1 MLDLFKLKN
10 SITEEATSI
19 LDFWL
24 SMQDKNLGGFY
35 CYADYTGNI
44 DTEHEKSVLLHS
56 RILWTFSSAYRV
68 LGDKRYL
75 AAAEHCYKFMVDKAL
90 DSLHGG
96 VYWLL
101 DKNGNVTDSQ
111 KHVYN
116 QGFAIYALSEYY
128 LASGAEDAL
137 DVAMN
142 LFSLVEEHAYD
153 VTYGG
158 YREAFD
164 KNWNP
169 IENQLVCD
177 TAEGILAEKSMNT
190 HLHVLEAYTVL
201 HQATQNE
208 LVERKLSELCK
219 LMSEKVVDGTLHY
232 GLFFT
237 RDWRCVSGDVSY
249 GHDIEGTWLMDEAA
263 KQIHDKELANKV
275 FDQSYDMACITSV
288 EGVDCDGAVFNELRE
303 GHLLDSDR
311 IWWVQAEAM
320 VGFFNA
326 YQKKNAVMLLDNA
339 VGCWNI
345 IQQQLKDKLNG
356 EWYWKVKRNGQPY
369 KGLPKVEPW
378 KCPYHNGRACLEMIK
393 RIDLSKSQTTT
404 EFKNV

>member
-1 MLDLFKLKN
+1 MLDLEKWKAE
-10 SITEEATSI
+10 ITDEATGI

-24 SMQDKNLGGFY
+24 NMQDKRLGGFY

-44 DTEHEKSVLLHS
+44 DTEHEKAVLLHS

-68 LGDKRYL
+68 LGDERYL
-75 AAAEHCYKFMVDKAL
+75 AAAEHCYQFMIDKAL
-90 DSLHGG
+90 DSDKGG

-116 QGFAIYALSEYY
+116 QGFAIYALSEFY
-128 LASGAEDAL
+128 LASGKTEAVEI
-137 DVAMN
+137 AMN
-142 LFSLVEEHAYD
+142 LFKLIEEHAFD

-164 KNWNP
+164 KHWNP

-201 HQATQNE
+201 FQATKSE
-208 LVERKLSELCK
+208 EVEAKLSALCQ
-219 LMSEKVVDGTLHY
+219 LMSEKVVDETLHY

-237 RDWRCVSGDVSY
+237 RDWHCVSGDVSY
-249 GHDIEGTWLMDEAA
+249 GHDIEGTWLMDDAA
-263 KQIHDKELANKV
+263 KQLKNRDLAEKV
-275 FDQSYDMACITSV
+275 LGQSYDMVCVTSV
-288 EGVDCDGAVFNELRE
+288 EGLDRDGALFNELRE
-303 GHLLDSDR
+303 GYLLDSDR

-326 YQKKNAVMLLDNA
+326 YQKKNTPMLLDNA
-339 VGCWNI
+339 LGCWNI
-345 IQQQLKDKLNG
+345 IQRQLKDRVNG
-356 EWYWKVKRNGQPY
+356 EWFWKVKRNGQTY

-393 RIDLSKSQTTT
+393 RIAEVENCTT

>member
-1 MLDLFKLKN
+1 MLDLKKWKGE
-10 SITEEATSI
+10 ITEEATGI

-24 SMQDKNLGGFY
+24 NMQDKHLGGFY

-44 DTEHEKSVLLHS
+44 DTEHEKAVLLHS
-56 RILWTFSSAYRV
+56 RILWAFSSAYRV
-68 LGDKRYL
+68 LGDERYL
-75 AAAEHCYKFMVDKAL
+75 AAAEHCYQFMVDKAL
-90 DSLHGG
+90 DADKGG

-116 QGFAIYALSEYY
+116 QGFAIYALSEFY
-128 LASGAEDAL
+128 LASGKTEAVEI
-137 DVAMN
+137 AMN
-142 LFSLVEEHAYD
+142 LFKLIEEHAFD

-164 KNWNP
+164 KHWNP

-201 HQATQNE
+201 FQVTKSE
-208 LVERKLSELCK
+208 EVEAQLSALCQ
-219 LMSEKVVDGTLHY
+219 LMSEKVVDETLHY

-237 RDWRCVSGDVSY
+237 RDWHCVSGDVSY
-249 GHDIEGTWLMDEAA
+249 GHDIEGTWLMDDAA
-263 KQIHDKELANKV
+263 KQLKNRDLAEKI
-275 FDQSYDMACITSV
+275 FDQSYDMACVTSL
-288 EGVDCDGAVFNELRE
+288 EGIDRDGAVFNELRE

-326 YQKKNAVMLLDNA
+326 YQKKNTPLLLDNA
-339 VGCWNI
+339 LGCWNI
-345 IQQQLKDKLNG
+345 IQRQLKDRVNG
-356 EWYWKVKRNGQPY
+356 EWFWKVKRNGQTY

-393 RIDLSKSQTTT
+393 RIAEIENYTT

>member
-1 MLDLFKLKN
+1 MLDLKKWKAE
-10 SITEEATSI
+10 ITDEATGI

-24 SMQDKNLGGFY
+24 NMQDKHLGGFY

-44 DTEHEKSVLLHS
+44 DTEHEKAVLLHS

-68 LGDKRYL
+68 LGDERYL
-75 AAAEHCYKFMVDKAL
+75 AAAEHCYQFMIDKAL
-90 DSLHGG
+90 DADKGG

-116 QGFAIYALSEYY
+116 QGFAIYALSEFY
-128 LASGAEDAL
+128 LASGKTEAVEI
-137 DVAMN
+137 AMN
-142 LFSLVEEHAYD
+142 LFKLIEEHAFD

-164 KNWNP
+164 KHWNP

-201 HQATQNE
+201 FQATKSE
-208 LVERKLSELCK
+208 EVEAKLSALCQ
-219 LMSEKVVDGTLHY
+219 LMSEKVVDETLHY

-237 RDWRCVSGDVSY
+237 RDWHCVSGDVSY
-249 GHDIEGTWLMDEAA
+249 GHDIEGTWLMDDAA
-263 KQIHDKELANKV
+263 KQLKNRDLAEKV
-275 FDQSYDMACITSV
+275 FGQSYDMACVTSV
-288 EGVDCDGAVFNELRE
+288 EGLDRDGAVFNELRE

-326 YQKKNAVMLLDNA
+326 YQKKNTPLLLDNA
-339 VGCWNI
+339 LGCWNI
-345 IQQQLKDKLNG
+345 IQGQLKDRVNG
-356 EWYWKVKRNGQPY
+356 EWFWKVKRNGQTY

-393 RIDLSKSQTTT
+393 RIAEIESYTT